1 MRIFMIAAVT
11 ADGFIGR
18 DAEHEADWTNKE
30 DKRTFV
36 ELTKEAGTMI
46 FGSTTYKTIGRALP
60 DRRMIVMTSQPDNQP
75 AVEGVEF
82 TNESPKNLVERLEK
96 EGVTAVAIC
105 GGAKIYTAF
114 MQAGLIQEV
123 YLTVEPILFG
133 TGVALF
139 SSDLDQ
145 RLELINSKPLNQ
157 HTLLQHYRVMS
168 E

>member
-18 DAEHEADWTNKE
+18 HAAHEAGWTTKE

-46 FGSTTYKTIGRALP
+46 FGSTTFKTIGRALP
-60 DRRMIVMTSQPDNQP
+60 GRRMIVMTSQPDNQSATEDVEFSSESP
-75 AVEGVEF
+75 TDLINRLEGEGVQ
-82 TNESPKNLVERLEK
+82 
-96 EGVTAVAIC
+96 AIAIC

-133 TGVALF
+133 TGISLF
-139 SSDLDQ
+139 AAELDQ
-145 RLELINSKPLNQ
+145 KLELITSQPLNQ
-157 HTLLQHYRVMS
+157 HTLLQHYKVTN
-168 E
+168 